1 MMFAKLLARDIRL
14 GFVRLL
20 PYYIGAV
27 LLGAVLG
34 FGAVALSKV
43 AIGDAAAFTLG
54 DIVAE
59 TFDHPVP
66 IDWWRVMQGR
76 PVSLS
81 FEWVLP
87 FALFFACTLDY
98 PRQDTFGVGAKSIAL
113 SGSRWSWWLAKSA
126 WCVASSLL
134 FWALFFFW
142 IAFVAFMAGSNMTLE
157 VTVEGLNVIRS
168 DGSSILAADQEL
180 GAGANVGLF
189 IISIVGVTCCL
200 QLVQFSISMLVER
213 IPAYAVVMSY
223 LLLSC
228 MFQHVL
234 LLGNYLITGRH
245 KGLFLEG
252 VPLNVGLS
260 ECLVVAWLAV
270 TIGGISF
277 SRQLLSGGGRNE

>member
-1 MMFAKLLARDIRL
+1 
-14 GFVRLL
+14 
-20 PYYIGAV
+20 
-27 LLGAVLG
+27 
-34 FGAVALSKV
+34 
-43 AIGDAAAFTLG
+43 
-54 DIVAE
+54 
-59 TFDHPVP
+59 
-66 IDWWRVMQGR
+66 
-76 PVSLS
+76 
-81 FEWVLP
+81 
-87 FALFFACTLDY
+87 
-98 PRQDTFGVGAKSIAL
+98 
-113 SGSRWSWWLAKSA
+113 
-126 WCVASSLL
+126 
-134 FWALFFFW
+134 
-142 IAFVAFMAGSNMTLE
+142 MTLE

-252 VPLNVGLS
+252 VPLNVALS

-270 TIGGISF
+270 AIGGIFF

>member
-66 IDWWRVMQGR
+66 IDWRQVMQGR

-134 FWALFFFW
+134 FWALFFL
-142 IAFVAFMAGSNMTLE
+142 GS
-157 VTVEGLNVIRS
+157 RS
-168 DGSSILAADQEL
+168 
-180 GAGANVGLF
+180 
-189 IISIVGVTCCL
+189 
-200 QLVQFSISMLVER
+200 
-213 IPAYAVVMSY
+213 
-223 LLLSC
+223 LLSWRDR
-228 MFQHVL
+228 
-234 LLGNYLITGRH
+234 I
-245 KGLFLEG
+245 
-252 VPLNVGLS
+252 
-260 ECLVVAWLAV
+260 
-270 TIGGISF
+270 
-277 SRQLLSGGGRNE
+277 